1 MCWPQ
6 SKNMSSRTSAVM
18 RSIKFFQ
25 MGGKLRRRLANWKKA
40 ICRSDVGL
48 CHDDLA
54 CSYVS
59 VRPWSEGGR
68 REDV

>member
-1 MCWPQ
+1 MQ
-6 SKNMSSRTSAVM
+6 ISGV
-18 RSIKFFQ
+18 
-25 MGGKLRRRLANWKKA
+25 
-40 ICRSDVGL
+40 VL

-68 REDV
+68 KEDV

>member
-1 MCWPQ
+1 MQ
-6 SKNMSSRTSAVM
+6 
-18 RSIKFFQ
+18 I
-25 MGGKLRRRLANWKKA
+25 
-40 ICRSDVGL
+40 SDVGL

-68 REDV
+68 RGRCLTGLGNFCENNTLETLSA